1 VYHCGWGT
9 GMKHRIAIVD
19 DDPIVVMVSEAM
31 LLEEGYE
38 VRSACDLAAAIVLVR
53 DWQPHLMLLDYYLAD
68 DTAPDVV
75 AQIRSF
81 DTLVQVILV
90 TGFAAK
96 QPARQLLAQL
106 DIQGYHDK
114 ADSPHRLLVLV
125 EAALKHYLALERTER
140 QRRYLRHILH
150 VSPQI
155 LRLQPVPELMQ
166 AALTHVG
173 ALLQDAD
180 SVVAATNNGIFVLNE
195 AGGAV
200 AIHAATGVF
209 AGATK
214 LADLPDS
221 LNAVVRAGMA
231 VLRPCS
237 HEAGYVIIPLRTRSG
252 DRGCIVVE
260 AEALPMEALEPC
272 EIYSQQIV
280 QALENVVLYERA
292 TVDQLTHVYTRD
304 FGIRRLQETLRLG
317 SRTADVSSVIMI
329 DIDRFKPIND
339 TFGHAAGD
347 VALRSIAAAVLT
359 ACRTTDIVARY
370 GGEEFLVVLPATG
383 SEGANIVAER
393 IRTTIAALA
402 VEFEGNVLQLTAS
415 LGVATAQ
422 SGDNDQAA
430 LLRNADA
437 AMYRAK
443 AAGRNAVT
451 SFSPERNTTG
461 QTS

>member
-1 VYHCGWGT
+1 
-9 GMKHRIAIVD
+9 MKHRIAIVD
-19 DDPIVVMVSEAM
+19 DDPIVVSVTEAM
-31 LLEEGYE
+31 LVDDGYE
-38 VRSACDLAAAIVLVR
+38 VRSAQNLTAAIELVR
-53 DWQPHLMLLDYYLAD
+53 EWTPHLVLLDYYLAD
-68 DTAPDVV
+68 DTAPDIV
-75 AQIRSF
+75 AAIRRF
-81 DTLVQVILV
+81 DVLVQVILV

-96 QPARQLLAQL
+96 QPARQLLARL

-125 EAALKHYLALERTER
+125 EAALKHFLALERAER
-140 QRRYLRHILH
+140 QRGYLRHILN

-155 LRLQPVPELMQ
+155 LRLQPVPDLLH

-173 ALLQDAD
+173 ALLQGAD
-180 SVVAATNNGIFVLNE
+180 GFVATTNSGLFVLNE
-195 AGGAV
+195 SGRGV
-200 AIHAATGVF
+200 AIHAAIGAF
-209 AGATK
+209 AGATT
-214 LADLPDS
+214 LTDLPS
-221 LNAVVRAGMA
+221 SVSAVARDGMTMPH
-231 VLRPCS
+231 PCT
-237 HEAGYVIIPLRTRSG
+237 HEGGYVIIPLRTRNG

-260 AEALPMEALEPC
+260 AASLPKEALEPC
-272 EIYSQQIV
+272 EIYAQQIV

-317 SRTADVSSVIMI
+317 SRTADVTSAIMI

-347 VALRSIAAAVLT
+347 LALRSVAKAVQE

-370 GGEEFLVVLPATG
+370 GGEEFLVVLPATA
-383 SEGANIVAER
+383 SEGANVVAER
-393 IRTTIAALA
+393 IRTKIAGLA

-415 LGVATAQ
+415 LGVATAN
-422 SGDNDQAA
+422 SGDNDDAA

-443 AAGRNAVT
+443 AGGRNAVT
-451 SFSPERNTTG
+451 SWSPEQNSTG